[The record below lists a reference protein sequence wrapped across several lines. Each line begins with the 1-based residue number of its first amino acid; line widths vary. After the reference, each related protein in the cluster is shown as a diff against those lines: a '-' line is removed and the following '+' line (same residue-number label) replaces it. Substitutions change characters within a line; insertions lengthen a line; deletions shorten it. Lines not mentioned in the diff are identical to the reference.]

1 MRKSNTCKLS
11 AVSIAGVELSCR
23 GEAQDTQERDRH
35 QVQTQL
41 LVSGTLLLEDEIDS
55 GGQTVSFFYAP
66 NQPSDDITLSK
77 TLCLNLDSATV
88 RAGSAVT
95 LTEKQR

>member
-55 GGQTVSFFYAP
+55 GG
-66 NQPSDDITLSK
+66 
-77 TLCLNLDSATV
+77 
-88 RAGSAVT
+88 
-95 LTEKQR
+95 